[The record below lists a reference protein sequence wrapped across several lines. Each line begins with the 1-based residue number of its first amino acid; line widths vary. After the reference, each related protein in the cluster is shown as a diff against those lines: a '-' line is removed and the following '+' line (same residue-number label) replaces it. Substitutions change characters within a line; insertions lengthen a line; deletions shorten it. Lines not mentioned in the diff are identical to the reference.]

1 MKSSMI
7 HSLISLETN
16 FVEEFEL
23 RLRVRTGM
31 KLAIFSSSALFLIF
45 MRYMVNYRLPSS
57 KIAKI
62 AFWKAVL
69 GGNRQKKLEKNSEI
83 VKIGQI

>member
-7 HSLISLETN
+7 HSLISLKTI

-23 RLRVRTGM
+23 RLRVRAGM
-31 KLAIFSSSALFLIF
+31 KLAIFSSSASFLIF

-62 AFWKAVL
+62 AFWKAVWVEI
-69 GGNRQKKLEKNSEI
+69 RQKKLEKNSEI
-83 VKIGQI
+83 VKISQI